1 MKIIE
6 YDKSYDEEIK
16 DLLVELQEYLVE
28 IDDWKT
34 QVLYDNYREEI
45 FKIDMRK
52 VEKQKGK
59 IYLAIEN
66 NCVAGLIIGV
76 VESKDEIDIITNDC
90 AITGK
95 ILELIVSKN
104 SRGKGIGKELLNK
117 MENYFNSINCERVTI
132 EVFAPN
138 KKAYNFYNEN
148 GYIDRDIFVSKKL
161 NYEADKITMLR
172 VEENKELYMNL
183 LLEADPDKNVVM
195 KYIYEGDMYILKK
208 GKNILAEIVVT
219 DIDDE
224 TCELKNIATAED
236 ARGKGYASRMIK
248 YVFDIYKK
256 KYKRMIVGTTE
267 NMIPFYVLNGFTKY
281 HHTIKNFFVDNY
293 DKEVW
298 DGDLHCI
305 DMYYYSKEF

>member
-138 KKAYNFYNEN
+138 KKAYNCIQHILYDDSHKAN
-148 GYIDRDIFVSKKL
+148 R
-161 NYEADKITMLR
+161 R
-172 VEENKELYMNL
+172 V
-183 LLEADPDKNVVM
+183 V
-195 KYIYEGDMYILKK
+195 
-208 GKNILAEIVVT
+208 VVT
-219 DIDDE
+219 IIVDCFPAFRVWVKVSGHLVRE
-224 TCELKNIATAED
+224 SFTED
-236 ARGKGYASRMIK
+236 QPAHQAGNGVRHH
-248 YVFDIYKK
+248 
-256 KYKRMIVGTTE
+256 VGGVPLVISFSQPISHKVE
-267 NMIPFYVLNGFTKY
+267 G
-281 HHTIKNFFVDNY
+281 
-293 DKEVW
+293 
-298 DGDLHCI
+298 
-305 DMYYYSKEF
+305 S